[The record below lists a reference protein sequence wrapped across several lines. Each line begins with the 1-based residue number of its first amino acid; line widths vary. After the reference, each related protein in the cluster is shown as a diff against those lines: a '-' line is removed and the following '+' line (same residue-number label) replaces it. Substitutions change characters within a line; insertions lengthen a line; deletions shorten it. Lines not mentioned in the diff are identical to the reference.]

1 MSIQVMTTPG
11 NPEVLSPDR
20 TVFHPIDALA
30 QSLIHLCTTPVA
42 VPYNDRETVRIPYVS
57 DYTPAG
63 FVDEG
68 AEIPEGNFDMD
79 EVTVKTRKLAQVR
92 ALSNELAS
100 TPDNGI
106 ENILGTTMINALVA
120 SADAAFLTSADVG
133 GPAGLNTLPG
143 RTINGVLAGNLDPF
157 TDAFA
162 VIESEGGKV
171 DDAWIICHPLDW
183 AVLAKLKAA
192 EGSNQTLITSNPAQ
206 PGTRNIDGVP
216 VYTSRFAERATIT
229 IGDRGNIPAAYSQV
243 MLETDGSALFAHD
256 SMMFRSKFRTGWNV
270 MNPARIVTLSVTTP
284 DPTP

>member
-1 MSIQVMTTPG
+1 MFTNIETTPG

-20 TVFHPIDALA
+20 TVFHPLDALS
-30 QSLIHLCTTPVA
+30 QSLIHLCTTPIA

-57 DYTPAG
+57 DYAPAG

-68 AEIPEGNFDMD
+68 AEIPDGDFEMD

-92 ALSNELAS
+92 ALSNELAD

-106 ENILGTTMINALVA
+106 ETILGTTMVNALVS
-120 SADAAFLTSADVG
+120 SADAAFLANDED
-133 GPAGLNTLPG
+133 PAGLNTLPG

-183 AVLAKLKAA
+183 AILAKLKAA
-192 EGSNQTLITSNPAQ
+192 EGSNQTLIVSNPAQ
-206 PGTRNIDGVP
+206 PGTRNIEGVP
-216 VYTSRFAERATIT
+216 VHTSRFAERGTIT
-229 IGDRGNIPAAYSQV
+229 IGDRSNIPAAYSNV
-243 MLETDGSALFAHD
+243 MLETDSSALFAQD
-256 SMMFRSKFRTGWNV
+256 SQMFRSKFRTGWNV
-270 MNPARIVTLSVTTP
+270 MNPARVVTLSVATP
-284 DPTP
+284 

>member
-1 MSIQVMTTPG
+1 MSIQIMTTPG

-20 TVFHPIDALA
+20 TVFHPLDALE
-30 QSLIHLCTTPVA
+30 QSLIHRCTTPVA

-57 DYTPAG
+57 DYSPAG
-63 FVDEG
+63 FVAEG
-68 AEIPEGNFDMD
+68 AEIPEGDFEID
-79 EVTVKTRKLAQVR
+79 EVTVKTRKIAQVR
-92 ALSNELAS
+92 ALSNELAN
-100 TPDNGI
+100 TPANGI
-106 ENILGTTMINALVA
+106 ENILGTTMVNALVA
-120 SADAAFLTSADVG
+120 AADVAFLTNDDAG

-143 RTINGVLAGNLDPF
+143 RTISGVLNSNLDPF

-183 AVLAKLKAA
+183 SILAKLKAA
-192 EGSNQTLITSNPAQ
+192 EGSNQTLIAANPAE
-206 PGTRNIDGVP
+206 PGTRNIHGVP

-229 IGDRGNIPAAYSQV
+229 IGDRSNIPAAYSQV
-243 MLETDGSALFAHD
+243 MLETDGSALFAQD

-284 DPTP
+284 APTP